1 MIMDFS
7 IVDNNLDEI
16 ITNNKKIVLLK
27 SNYTVDL

>member
-1 MIMDFS
+1 MGFS
-7 IVDNNLDEI
+7 IVDNNFDEI

>member
-1 MIMDFS
+1 MGFS

-16 ITNNKKIVLLK
+16 ITNNKKIILLK

>member
-1 MIMDFS
+1 MIMGLS

>member
-1 MIMDFS
+1 MGFS

-27 SNYTVDL
+27 SNYTVDH

>member
-1 MIMDFS
+1 MGFS

>member
-1 MIMDFS
+1 MGLS

>member
-1 MIMDFS
+1 MIMGFS

>member
-1 MIMDFS
+1 MIMGFS
-7 IVDNNLDEI
+7 IVDNNLNEI

>member
-1 MIMDFS
+1 MGFS
-7 IVDNNLDEI
+7 IIDNNLDEI

>member
-1 MIMDFS
+1 MGFS

-16 ITNNKKIVLLK
+16 ITNKKIVLLK